1 MKLYIFGS
9 CSGTEPKPDRHH
21 TALAFEINKRL
32 YWFDAG
38 ENCSYTAHLMGLD
51 LLCVSDIFISHPHMD
66 HVGGLTNLLWTIRKM
81 TIVTKEL
88 PRYNSITVHTPNLNV
103 YNGARMILR
112 DTEGGFDIQYP
123 LTANKVSDGLVLK
136 NDDIEVTAQHNL
148 HMPEN
153 ENGFQSFSYQ
163 ILAEGKKI
171 IYSGD
176 VKAIEE
182 IENLIQS
189 DCDVLLMETGH
200 HCPQEICQKI
210 VQNKWDVKKLIF
222 VHHGRQILY
231 NYDELLPKCRA
242 IFENTHFCNDK
253 DIFEI

>member
-1 MKLYIFGS
+1 MKITFLGT
-9 CSGTEPKPDRHH
+9 CAGTEPMPTRNH
-21 TALAFEINKRL
+21 TSFCIEENGRV

-51 LLCVSDIFISHPHMD
+51 LLSVSDIFISHPHMD
-66 HVGGLTNLLWTIRKM
+66 HVGGLGNLLWNIQKLTL
-81 TIVTKEL
+81 VTKDL
-88 PRYNSITVHTPNLNV
+88 PHFNGITVHTPNLNTV
-103 YNGARMILR
+103 DGVRMILR
-112 DTEGGFDIQYP
+112 HTEGGFNIKFP
-123 LTANKVSDGLVLK
+123 LNVNKISDGLLLK

-153 ENGFQSFSYQ
+153 ENGFQSFSFQ
-163 ILAEGKKI
+163 IFAEGKKI
-171 IYSGD
+171 VCSGD

-189 DCDVLLMETGH
+189 GCDVLLMETGH

-210 VQNKWDVKKLIF
+210 VQNKWDVKKLLF
-222 VHHGRQILY
+222 MHHGRQILY

-253 DIFEI
+253 DVFEI